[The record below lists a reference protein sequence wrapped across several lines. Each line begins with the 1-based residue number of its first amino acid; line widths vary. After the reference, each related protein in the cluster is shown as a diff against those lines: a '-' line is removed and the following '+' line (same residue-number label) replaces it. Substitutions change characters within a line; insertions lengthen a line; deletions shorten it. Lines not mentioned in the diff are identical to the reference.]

1 MTRREADGEGRKS
14 SMERVGAGNK
24 RPPVYPWQN
33 GSESGNDE
41 SILSE
46 KKTFWKNKILN
57 NGRQWIISDLFSL
70 KLLWFT

>member
-14 SMERVGAGNK
+14 RMDRVGAGNK

-46 KKTFWKNKILN
+46 KKLVGKIKILN
-57 NGRQWIISDLFSL
+57 NGRKRL
-70 KLLWFT
+70 KK